1 MVVTIGGIPV
11 YDALITDDESGML
24 KISLVDDPAVM
35 SNFQAFDSQKKL
47 LMYSIED
54 EDRRLVR
61 GVIMRADFPI
71 YRRDSD
77 MGEYYIMYK
86 ADTIRQMAEKYL
98 VENRQ
103 NNFNL
108 MHEEDS
114 DIEGVQMVQFF
125 IKDTEGGVSP
135 AGFEEIADG
144 SLFGEFHVTNDDV
157 WDQIKDGTY
166 KGFSLEGVFSLA
178 PEQDEEATAAI
189 VDSLDG
195 KFKRI
200 FKHNKNS
207 KNMSKW
213 EKFKAGLA
221 KLLEEFGNV
230 TTDKGI
236 LAWDGDDDLK
246 VGDSVYVEDS
256 EGNRT
261 PAEDGDYKT
270 EEGKTIV
277 VADGKVSEIKDPE
290 TQTAPTDE
298 EMGSKATD
306 KGELLWDGEE
316 DLKEG
321 DEVFVLNEDGER
333 VPAEDGEYTTD
344 DDKIIK
350 VTDGKVESITDKEA
364 EVSSDLKAKRQARFA
379 KIRQAFEDSYEE
391 KERKIMEAIESTL
404 GEGNYAYIVEAGDGY
419 AVVNVY
425 NDENWEGSYIK
436 YEVSWDENGNPTIG
450 ASEEVKSAFVPVD
463 APNPADET
471 PSEEEFAALKK
482 ENESLKKEVAKL
494 KKEPAAQP
502 AHEVVVTSFS
512 EVKTGDRKLD
522 RLSKMAAL
530 AAQAKESRK

>member
-114 DIEGVQMVQFF
+114 DVEGVQMVQFF

-246 VGDSVYVEDS
+246 EGDSVYIEDS

-270 EEGKTIV
+270 EDGKTIV

-333 VPAEDGEYTTD
+333 VPAEDGEYVTE
-344 DDKIIK
+344 DDKVIK

-379 KIRQAFEDSYEE
+379 KIKEAFSESYDD
-391 KERKIMEAIESTL
+391 KYKKISDALKVAGYS
-404 GEGNYAYIVEAGDGY
+404 GYVCKAGDDF
-419 AVVNVY
+419 AVVCVWDDLTY
-425 NDENWEGSYIK
+425 VSHYYQFAI
-436 YEVSWDENGNPTIG
+436 SWDADGNAVVG
-450 ASEEVKSAFVPVD
+450 DHFEVKPGYIPVD
-463 APNPADET
+463 EPEPAADPA

-522 RLSKMAAL
+522 RLSKMTAL